1 LSVGGKEIKRNEA
14 AVNSVQARV
23 FDLNMVKNLT
33 HAEIAAI
40 ELTKVVFISEKDV
53 VLAKMTGH
61 K

>member
-33 HAEIAAI
+33 HAEIAI

-61 K
+61 E